1 MAIDFITRDKGEII
15 GAGGNDIQLVEVEDD
30 LSELATPDAFHDL
43 GEIMTSQEN
52 IGLPAEEFPL
62 ENKEVRQTHGMDALN
77 MTFQLAQSID
87 ASKFI
92 IEIRD
97 RFYAIYWNK
106 GTSSGKVREHIGFG
120 QVFIPSGE
128 NQRPSGGG
136 GITIEFRYIKA
147 PATRIFDTAGT
158 GANIALP
165 TTATATVITLTS
177 GEYFT
182 ELDT

>member
-1 MAIDFITRDKGEII
+1 MPIDFITRDKGEII

-30 LSELATPDAFHDL
+30 LSELGTPDTFHDL
-43 GEIMTSQEN
+43 GEVMTSQEN
-52 IGLPAEEFPL
+52 IGLAADEFTL

-77 MTFQLAQSID
+77 MTFQLAQSIN

-97 RFYAIYWNK
+97 KFYALYWNK
-106 GTSSGKVREHIGFG
+106 GKASGKLREHIGFG

-128 NQRPSGGG
+128 NQRPASGG
-136 GITIEFRYIKA
+136 GITIEFRYLKA

-165 TTATATVITLTS
+165 TTTSTPIITLTA